1 MSRLQSRSL
10 FPNKSPVLE
19 IHQYVLVAP
28 WQHRMPQKC
37 LCVRNE
43 FLYSLL
49 GQCTDS
55 TVVKSLAWPVC
66 VAYSKPVGA
75 FPPDIS

>member
-1 MSRLQSRSL
+1 MFWLHLGNIECHKNVSVSEM
-10 FPNKSPVLE
+10 N
-19 IHQYVLVAP
+19 
-28 WQHRMPQKC
+28 
-37 LCVRNE
+37 

-55 TVVKSLAWPVC
+55 TVMKSLAWPVC